1 MTARELAERYDL
13 PRSAWERLIN
23 EWVFD
28 LRDRMM
34 LCMRLLD
41 GLTIDEI
48 SEKMNMP
55 VDTVKRRIRK
65 AQTKVF
71 AKAGA

>member
-48 SEKMNMP
+48 SEKMNMS

>member
-23 EWVFD
+23 EWIFD

-41 GLTIDEI
+41 GLTLDEI

>member
-41 GLTIDEI
+41 GMTIDEI

>member
-41 GLTIDEI
+41 GLTLDEI

>member
-23 EWVFD
+23 EWIFD

-41 GLTIDEI
+41 GMTIDEI
-48 SEKMNMP
+48 SEKMNMLA
-55 VDTVKRRIRK
+55 DTVKRRIRK